1 MIIVQDGCFAL
12 QTPHT
17 SYIFRKDAAGNLLHL
32 YYGEKIE
39 IEKDGLANVCEIMT
53 PAITNQNG
61 CSLIADTAQPNL
73 CLDDVCLE
81 ISSRGKAIRES
92 LMSNWYWLMAAA
104 PVIFVMKI
112 TE

>member
-39 IEKDGLANVCEIMT
+39 IEEEGLAKVCEIMA
-53 PAITNQNG
+53 PVITNQNG

-81 ISSRGKAIRES
+81 ISSRGKGDMRE
-92 LMSNWYWLMAAA
+92 
-104 PVIFVMKI
+104 
-112 TE
+112 

>member
-39 IEKDGLANVCEIMT
+39 IEDYGAGHYQSKRL
-53 PAITNQNG
+53 
-61 CSLIADTAQPNL
+61 
-73 CLDDVCLE
+73 
-81 ISSRGKAIRES
+81 
-92 LMSNWYWLMAAA
+92 
-104 PVIFVMKI
+104 
-112 TE
+112 